1 MSKKIYL
8 LDSSFLE
15 SLYPCRSGL
24 LWFEEKFPD
33 GVILTNNQQEMFE
46 LCERIIDNNEDN
58 GDESDSYL
66 VWLCESLIV
75 DKKLFEDAY
84 IGSYPVGISYDNT
97 CSGTSYS
104 TELSSYE
111 PEHCALII
119 CMFVD
124 KFGEKASARNRLSSS
139 K

>member
-1 MSKKIYL
+1 MNLKIAVLSGDGIGPEVTLQAKKALHAI
-8 LDSSFLE
+8 
-15 SLYPCRSGL
+15 
-24 LWFEEKFPD
+24 
-33 GVILTNNQQEMFE
+33 GVVYNHEF
-46 LCERIIDNNEDN
+46 
-58 GDESDSYL
+58 
-66 VWLCESLIV
+66 V
-75 DKKLFEDAY
+75 FEDAY